1 MSCRPIVIDEH
12 IVTTNV
18 MMLPTP
24 LSIGVVRTHSLAAKN
39 VADTSGQV
47 LHIRGYNKDMTT
59 NITAKQEADMI
70 AAVTNYAEIV
80 MEAGGMS
87 PAAWRRAHRLC
98 RLLNVTFDDV
108 MLDVMEAR

>member
-1 MSCRPIVIDEH
+1 MIDER
-12 IVTTNV
+12 IVTTN
-18 MMLPTP
+18 MMTLPTP
-24 LSIGVVRTHSLAAKN
+24 ISIGVVRTHSLAAEN
-39 VADTSGQV
+39 VADTSGHA
-47 LHIRGYNKDMTT
+47 LHIRGYNQHMTT
-59 NITAKQEADMI
+59 DITAKQQADMI

-80 MEAGGMS
+80 LEAGGMS